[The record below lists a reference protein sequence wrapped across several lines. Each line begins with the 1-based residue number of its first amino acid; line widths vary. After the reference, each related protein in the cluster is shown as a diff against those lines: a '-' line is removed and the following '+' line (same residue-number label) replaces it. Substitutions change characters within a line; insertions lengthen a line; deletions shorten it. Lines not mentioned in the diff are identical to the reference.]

1 VSCLNVLFYFCVR
14 FLAAHDLAAS
24 ILSAVPGYLNADGES
39 VKLYAI
45 DEEAAQALLSKW
57 RLFTSVLR
65 CNALIMSRDEGWSRR
80 SHDGDIRNT
89 TVRTVLRCVNQ
100 NSSTMIEVVAKA
112 RWELAPRRCI
122 PFWHFFLLI
131 SVFRFFDYSGIK
143 RAQAVVSPR
152 FK

>member
-1 VSCLNVLFYFCVR
+1 M
-14 FLAAHDLAAS
+14 AAHDLAAS

-80 SHDGDIRNT
+80 SHED
-89 TVRTVLRCVNQ
+89 
-100 NSSTMIEVVAKA
+100 M
-112 RWELAPRRCI
+112 
-122 PFWHFFLLI
+122 
-131 SVFRFFDYSGIK
+131 
-143 RAQAVVSPR
+143 
-152 FK
+152 